1 MPCLSLSV
9 QRDTATLSN
18 RSSGNSP
25 RSGEQHLPSR
35 ASGRGS
41 GVFGSR
47 PPWPFSPGSMRSE
60 GGAASHSPLFSQV
73 QRLPFRLLVSPVS
86 YQGGHGCLLER
97 PLALAA
103 SISCVPV
110 VFCSPSSRHLTFPAP
125 ETELSGPGMVHW
137 GWEAALLLMVTLCSY
152 LAPHKQSHCWWRQ
165 CPCPCTPHTRTSL
178 TS

>member
-73 QRLPFRLLVSPVS
+73 QRLPFRLLVS
-86 YQGGHGCLLER
+86 HGKLSRWARLPSR
-97 PLALAA
+97 T
-103 SISCVPV
+103 
-110 VFCSPSSRHLTFPAP
+110 SSRSGSFHFLCPSCFLFSQQPAP
-125 ETELSGPGMVHW
+125 HLS
-137 GWEAALLLMVTLCSY
+137 S
-152 LAPHKQSHCWWRQ
+152 S
-165 CPCPCTPHTRTSL
+165 
-178 TS
+178 